1 MFNDETKRWQ
11 PMLLKYKLD
20 KLVGKGN
27 FGEVIKARCRTTK
40 KTVAIKLICDAY
52 SSTYNFKKVMREI

>member
-1 MFNDETKRWQ
+1 
-11 PMLLKYKLD
+11 MLLKYKLD